1 MPRGSSL
8 LVAGFSVLAVLVAG
22 AFVAGVHTAWRNQG
36 RPAEHVRR
44 ATLLAAAGAALW
56 MGLTG
61 VAAAAGWLRF
71 DPPPRTMLP
80 LFAAVFALAFGL
92 GLSRAGRTLAAGVPL
107 AVLVGVQSFRFPL
120 ELLMH
125 RAADEA
131 VMPVRMSFSGRN
143 FDILTGITA
152 IVVAGV
158 LARGRGSIG
167 LVRAWNVG
175 GALLL
180 ANVLA
185 VALLSAPTPLQVFH
199 GTPDTSWVTQAPYIW
214 LPTVLVLAALLGHI
228 LVARRLRMMRRAD

>member
-22 AFVAGVHTAWRNQG
+22 TFVAGVHVAWRNQG
-36 RPAEHVRR
+36 RPAGRVRR
-44 ATLLAAAGAALW
+44 ATLLSAVGAALW

-61 VAAAAGWLRF
+61 AAAGMGWLRF

-80 LFAAVFALAFGL
+80 LFAAVFAIAFGL
-92 GLSRAGRTLAAGVPL
+92 GLSRVGRTLAAGVPL
-107 AVLVGVQSFRFPL
+107 AVLVGVQGFRFPL

-125 RAADEA
+125 RAADEGL
-131 VMPVRMSFSGRN
+131 MPVRMSFSGRN
-143 FDILTGITA
+143 FDILTGIA
-152 IVVAGV
+152 ALVVAAV
-158 LARGRGSIG
+158 LAGGRGSPG
-167 LVRAWNVG
+167 LVRAWNVA

-199 GTPDTSWVTQAPYIW
+199 GRPDTTWVTEAPYVW

-228 LVARRLRMMRRAD
+228 LVARRLRMMKRGD